1 MKILVTGGASGI
13 GKATTVKL
21 LDRGHQVTVL
31 DSDEEALEKVD
42 SGVDKANIDTRDRD
56 ELQTFFW
63 RNDFDVVVN
72 CAGFYEMGSIEDMD
86 EEAIDRTIDTN
97 LKGTINV
104 LKYSMEGLRKN
115 KGRIVIVTSIIGRIS
130 APYYGVYSA
139 SKHGLEGLAD
149 SLRME
154 MKKHDVDVTV
164 VEPGPVETGFNQRAR
179 DALSKYLP
187 DSFYGED
194 YRKILEEDGLKGVK
208 PEKTA
213 RTVLAAVEERKVE
226 RRYPDTP
233 RTWLMLLLWEVLPW
247 AVKDRIMRKMFTAD
261 P

>member
-13 GKATTVKL
+13 GKATVVKL

-31 DSDEEALEKVD
+31 DSDEEALETVD
-42 SGVDKANIDTRDRD
+42 NSVDKANIDIRNRD
-56 ELQTFFW
+56 ELKTFFW

-72 CAGFYEMGSIEDMD
+72 CAGFYEMASIEDMD

-115 KGRIVIVTSIIGRIS
+115 KGRVVIVSSVMGKIS

-154 MKKHDVDVTV
+154 MKKHDVEVTV
-164 VEPGPVETGFNQRAR
+164 VEPGPVETGFNERAKE
-179 DALSKYLP
+179 ALSKYLP
-187 DSFYGED
+187 DSFYSED
-194 YRKILEEDGLKGVK
+194 YRNILEGDGLKGVK
-208 PEKTA
+208 AEKTA
-213 RTVLAAVEERKVE
+213 RTVLASVEEFKVE

-233 RTWLMLLLWEVLPW
+233 KTWLMLLLWKIMPW
-247 AVKDRIMRKMFTAD
+247 AVKERIMRKKFTAD